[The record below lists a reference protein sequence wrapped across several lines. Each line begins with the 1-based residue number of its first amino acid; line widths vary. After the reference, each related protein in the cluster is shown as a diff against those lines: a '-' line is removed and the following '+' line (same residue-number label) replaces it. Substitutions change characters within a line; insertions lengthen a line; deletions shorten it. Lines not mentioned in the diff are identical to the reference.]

1 MNMTTKLM
9 MSVTVLLLVLA
20 LFLSLKNHSER
31 TRLVGENAKL
41 RGEFAAMKEGPQSS
55 NENKR
60 LRAALAT
67 SMDEIERKEANIS
80 LLKNAVAQ
88 RDTDLVTTRE
98 ESGILIGAADMIE
111 GEMTDEQIKIRDLQ
125 EIGEVIEADSDWNTV
140 CINAGSTQNVN
151 AGKTFA
157 LRRGYYIIG
166 DLKIETVEENS
177 SIGSMVTK
185 TLRPGMT
192 ARVGDTVIP
201 YPLY

>member
-9 MSVTVLLLVLA
+9 MSFTVLLLVLA

-31 TRLVGENAKL
+31 SRLAGENEKL
-41 RGEFAAMKEGPQSS
+41 RGEFAAMQQGGGSME
-55 NENKR
+55 ENKR
-60 LRAALAT
+60 LRAALA
-67 SMDEIERKEANIS
+67 SSYDEIERKDANIS
-80 LLKNAVAQ
+80 LLQNAVAK
-88 RDTDLVTTRE
+88 RDTELVTKDE
-98 ESGILIGAADMIE
+98 ETEILKSAVDMVE
-111 GEMTDEQIKIRDLQ
+111 GELTDEQMKIRDLQ
-125 EIGEVIEADSDWNTV
+125 EIGEVIEADSDWNV
-140 CINAGSTQNVN
+140 VRINAGSVQNVN